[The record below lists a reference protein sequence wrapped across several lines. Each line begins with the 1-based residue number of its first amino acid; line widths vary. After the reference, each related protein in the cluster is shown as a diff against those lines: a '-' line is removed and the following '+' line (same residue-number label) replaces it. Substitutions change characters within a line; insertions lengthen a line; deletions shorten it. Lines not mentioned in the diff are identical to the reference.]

1 MHCLEEAE
9 LSSQIAKNSKEG
21 NAVTSEFSKNTVFGT
36 REDLGINVDALK
48 TKKETGSDFLV
59 EEL

>member
-1 MHCLEEAE
+1 MRCLEEA
-9 LSSQIAKNSKEG
+9 QIAKNSKEG
-21 NAVTSEFSKNTVFGT
+21 NAVTSKSFRKNTVFGT

-48 TKKETGSDFLV
+48 TKKETSSDFLV